1 MAELLRGC
9 RRGRRTTGSRIE
21 VGLGRSLVVTVLR
34 LLRRSS
40 LVVLLL
46 GRSIVLVAIG
56 RLRRGLALRV
66 ATTVRRL
73 RWVII
78 ALRLL
83 MVLGLRRAVAARI
96 VTRISRHDR
105 AVVAVKRSGGGELLG
120 RLSRV

>member
-1 MAELLRGC
+1 MTELLGGC
-9 RRGRRTTGSRIE
+9 RRGRRSTGSRIE
-21 VGLGRSLVVTVLR
+21 VGLGRSLVVAVLR

-46 GRSIVLVAIG
+46 RGGIVLVAIW

-83 MVLGLRRAVAARI
+83 LMVLGLRRAVAARI
-96 VTRISRHDR
+96 VTRIS
-105 AVVAVKRSGGGELLG
+105 
-120 RLSRV
+120 